1 MKKILISIILVILLF
16 GVVFVASSKGVDEK
30 EPKKDNVASKTPV
43 EQEELKKPIE
53 EIPVE
58 PQVNSNYLSLDRSV
72 QETGYYCACACAQ
85 ATLRFLGIEESQN
98 ILAQKMETSSVT
110 GTEYPEFVQVLNS
123 YLKSHSIPASYSLRR
138 VSASEDFE
146 TVKAELSNHIK
157 TNIDD
162 GYPVFVMIDV
172 KAAYP
177 ELFSGNHMV
186 VIKGYSETNGSIDTV
201 TIMDPSYMV
210 DGSNVVFN
218 LDTIVDAI
226 FKNEEPGFI
235 W

>member
-1 MKKILISIILVILLF
+1 MKKILISLIVVIFLI
-16 GVVFVASSKGVDEK
+16 GVFFVASSKGLDEK
-30 EPKKDNVASKTPV
+30 EPKKDDVTSKTPI
-43 EQEELKKPIE
+43 EQEEPQELIE

-58 PQVNSNYLSLDRSV
+58 PQVNSNYLSLDRSI

-85 ATLRFLGIEESQN
+85 AALRFLGIEESQS
-98 ILAQKMETSSVT
+98 ILAKKMETSSVT

-123 YLKSHSIPASYSLRR
+123 YLSEHSIPASYSLRR
-138 VSASEDFE
+138 VSTSEDFE
-146 TVKAELSNHIK
+146 SVKAELGNHIK
-157 TNIDD
+157 KNIDD

-186 VIKGYSETNGSIDTV
+186 VIKGYSETDGSIDTV

-210 DGSNVVFN
+210 DGSNVVFS